1 MATIE
6 LLERIEKY
14 DKPWCYQYDRKL
26 QLYNIEKERLG
37 WTDEEITN
45 IKLDDLVFEYVDSK
59 EDKREVGSFVKKFE
73 WLGTIPNYPTHW
85 FRGIYKGEIMCAVIM
100 SMPNSFSKIM
110 GDGSEK
116 IERLV
121 ARGCSH
127 PFCPKNAGSKFLSWC
142 CKWMVKNTQ
151 YRVFYGYS
159 DSAAKELGTIYQSL
173 NWFFLGKNSGG
184 TVKCINPYD
193 TTKVVSDRI
202 FRCRSFYKRYAKDL
216 GIEWQ
221 KNWNNDTKMLWE
233 NIPDDIEE
241 KLRAYSKEMYANAE
255 KIKVKPKGK
264 YAFVLGKDKK
274 ETKALRKKFLELNKI
289 YDYPKERGK

>member
-1 MATIE
+1 MATVD
-6 LLERIEKY
+6 LLERINNY

-26 QLYNIEKERLG
+26 CLFESEKERLG
-37 WTDEEITN
+37 WTDEYIKN
-45 IKLDDLVFEYVDSK
+45 IKLDDFVFEYVDSK
-59 EDKREVGSFVKKFE
+59 KEKKEIGDFVKKFE

-85 FRGIYKGEIMCAVIM
+85 FKGTYNGEIMCAVIM

-110 GDGSEK
+110 GEGSEH

-127 PFCPKNAGSKFLSWC
+127 PFCPKNIGSKFLSWC
-142 CKWMVKNTQ
+142 CKWMVANTH
-151 YRVFYGYS
+151 YRVFYGYGYEIS
-159 DSAAKELGTIYQSL
+159 NEKAFNLAPE
-173 NWFFLGKNSGG
+173 NFLGQKSGG

-193 TTKVVSDRI
+193 QTKVVSDRI

-221 KNWNNDTKMLWE
+221 KNWNDDTKMLWE
-233 NIPDDIEE
+233 NIPNDIEQ
-241 KLRAYSKEMYANAE
+241 KLRNYSKEMFIKAE

-264 YAFVLGKDKK
+264 YAFVLGKNKK
-274 ETKALRKKFLELNKI
+274 ETKQLRKKFLELNKI
-289 YDYPKERGK
+289 YEYPKERGK

>member
-1 MATIE
+1 MATVD
-6 LLERIEKY
+6 LLERIESY

-26 QLYNIEKERLG
+26 QLYNVEKERLG
-37 WTDEEITN
+37 WTDEEIAN
-45 IKLDDLVFEYVDSK
+45 INLNDFVFEYVDSK
-59 EDKREVGSFVKKFE
+59 KDKKEVGEFVKKFE

-85 FRGIYKGEIMCAVIM
+85 FKGTYKGEMMCAVIM

-110 GDGSEK
+110 GEGSDK

-127 PFCPKNAGSKFLSWC
+127 PFCPKNIGSKFLSWC
-142 CKWMVKNTQ
+142 CKWMVNNTQ

-173 NWFFLGKNSGG
+173 NWFFLGQNSGG

-193 TTKVVSDRI
+193 STKVVSDRI
-202 FRCRSFYKRYAKDL
+202 FRCRSFYKHYAKDL

-221 KNWNNDTKMLWE
+221 KNWNDDTKMLWE
-233 NIPDDIEE
+233 NVPDDIEK
-241 KLRAYSKEMYANAE
+241 KLRDYSKEMFAKAE

-264 YAFVLGKDKK
+264 YAFVLGKDKR

-289 YDYPKERGK
+289 YEYPKERGK